1 MIKNNSNKNNKK
13 SNSEKN
19 KNQLKIRFKKTS
31 EYLKPKISFFK
42 NKFEEYKN
50 INFYNYLNVKES
62 RFGNYY
68 KADLRNASI
77 HNLELFNYNSKNSL
91 DFLKYIKDK
100 YKFSSLPKIPES
112 NSIFKSNTEVY
123 SFFKEIYGYFS
134 KSGKLNT
141 SEKII
146 LKMFNLNL
154 KLYLEN
160 SSNLNKLYKHIE
172 YINHFNK
179 KNITEFINQQ
189 NLKKI
194 KLKEEAKKEY
204 YFSRSLDSI
213 SSEENKYQQK
223 IKYRIIS
230 ELNSKIEEI
239 NNNIN
244 NFNINLKKMKNERKE
259 LNILVSNNLKDIF
272 ARTKVLNDVLREY
285 YIK

>member
-1 MIKNNSNKNNKK
+1 
-13 SNSEKN
+13 
-19 KNQLKIRFKKTS
+19 
-31 EYLKPKISFFK
+31 
-42 NKFEEYKN
+42 
-50 INFYNYLNVKES
+50 
-62 RFGNYY
+62 
-68 KADLRNASI
+68 
-77 HNLELFNYNSKNSL
+77 
-91 DFLKYIKDK
+91 
-100 YKFSSLPKIPES
+100 
-112 NSIFKSNTEVY
+112 
-123 SFFKEIYGYFS
+123 
-134 KSGKLNT
+134 
-141 SEKII
+141 
-146 LKMFNLNL
+146 NLNL